1 MIRTFVSE
9 VLVPKAAML
18 FSDTVLGR
26 ALLRKGVA
34 LASRELG
41 MALNVQPESPRGD
54 FWIIEAGEPGADLT
68 LRIRVRRETLVEL
81 VEYGAKAWL
90 GGRKL
95 HFHHDIL
102 PLLARHM
109 STRA

>member
-41 MALNVQPESPRGD
+41 IALNVQSESPRGD

-81 VEYGAKAWL
+81 VEYGANAWL
-90 GGRKL
+90 EGRKL

>member
-1 MIRTFVSE
+1 MIKTFVRD

-41 MALNVQPESPRGD
+41 IALNVQPESPSGD
-54 FWIIEAGEPGADLT
+54 FWVIEAGEPGADLT
-68 LRIRVRRETLVEL
+68 LRVRVRRETLVEL

-90 GGRKL
+90 EGRKVTGRE
-95 HFHHDIL
+95 IL
-102 PLLARHM
+102 PVLARHM
-109 STRA
+109 SAGGQ

>member
-34 LASRELG
+34 LASKELG
-41 MALNVQPESPRGD
+41 IALNVQPESPRGD

-68 LRIRVRRETLVEL
+68 LRIRVRREILVEL
-81 VEYGAKAWL
+81 VEYGANAWL

>member
-1 MIRTFVSE
+1 MIKTFVRD
-9 VLVPKAAML
+9 VLVRKAAML
-18 FSDTVLGR
+18 FSDTMLGR

-41 MALNVQPESPRGD
+41 IEFNVQPESSSGD

-68 LRIRVRRETLVEL
+68 LRVRVRRETLVEL
-81 VEYGAKAWL
+81 VEYGANAWL
-90 GGRKL
+90 EGRKVTGR
-95 HFHHDIL
+95 DIL

-109 STRA
+109 SAGGQ

>member
-1 MIRTFVSE
+1 MIKTFVRD
-9 VLVPKAAML
+9 VLVRKAAML
-18 FSDTVLGR
+18 FSDTMLGR

-41 MALNVQPESPRGD
+41 IELNVQPESPSGD

-68 LRIRVRRETLVEL
+68 LRIRVHRETLVEL
-81 VEYGAKAWL
+81 VEYGANAWL
-90 GGRKL
+90 EGRKVTGR
-95 HFHHDIL
+95 DIL

-109 STRA
+109 SAGGQ